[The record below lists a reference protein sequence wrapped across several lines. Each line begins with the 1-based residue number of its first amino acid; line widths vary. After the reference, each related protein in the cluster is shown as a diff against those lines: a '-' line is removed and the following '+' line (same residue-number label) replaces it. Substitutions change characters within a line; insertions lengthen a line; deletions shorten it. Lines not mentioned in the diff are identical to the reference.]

1 MKGSRST
8 SAADRI
14 AVVVMVLIL
23 LACGV
28 VGIVVGDPSFD
39 TSALVLSSADTPR
52 MPADDEARKLL
63 ASKGASSGWSADDS
77 AQGTRPDASH

>member
-1 MKGSRST
+1 MKDSRST

-23 LACGV
+23 LACGA

-39 TSALVLSSADTPR
+39 TSGLVLSSTDTSGTPADT
-52 MPADDEARKLL
+52 DARKLI
-63 ASKGASSGWSADDS
+63 ASKAANSDWLADDS